1 MQFSPGTLQ
10 QEKGA
15 GWGLYSE
22 NICFDATFLQL
33 FSLIVCKGIVELHG
47 GTIRATSNG
56 VGEGS
61 CFSVELPVATGPIIT
76 NIEQAHPNAAAT
88 NPSTS
93 QSRIAMS
100 LLTRSF
106 MSFSTCMGS
115 IICNGN
121 AWNFRPDFSYVAGKV
136 ERASTQQYTSEL
148 ILTPN
153 LSLNGRTC
161 ESNSGTSHEENDMHI
176 DALNSINFCNIR
188 SGCNDK
194 DDATPL
200 DSNKP
205 LNSMKQGRVLIVDDV
220 AMNRKMLRRLL
231 IARFD
236 ECDEA
241 ENGQQAVDM
250 AKRAMA
256 LGLCYD
262 IITMDY
268 QMPIMDGVTATRCIR
283 KLGYKGQIIGVTG
296 NALQEDVAT
305 FVENG
310 ANIVLTKPLSISKF
324 DEYLCNVS

>member
-56 VGEGS
+56 VGGGS

-88 NPSTS
+88 NPL
-93 QSRIAMS
+93 MP
-100 LLTRSF
+100 LLMRSF
-106 MSFSTCMGS
+106 LNVANSIKSTFCSFWSCIYISSRVDSCPDVFEHDVEPLKNEGS
-115 IICNGN
+115 IL
-121 AWNFRPDFSYVAGKV
+121 D
-136 ERASTQQYTSEL
+136 
-148 ILTPN
+148 
-153 LSLNGRTC
+153 GR
-161 ESNSGTSHEENDMHI
+161 EEINIRRNHSI
-176 DALNSINFCNIR
+176 NSII
-188 SGCNDK
+188 GNDSTEK
-194 DDATPL
+194 DDTKTV
-200 DSNKP
+200 SSRKRT
-205 LNSMKQGRVLIVDDV
+205 RVLIVDDV
-220 AMNRKMLRRLL
+220 AMNRKMLKRLL

-250 AKRAMA
+250 AKSAMA

>member
-76 NIEQAHPNAAAT
+76 NIEQAHPNVAAT
-88 NPSTS
+88 NPL
-93 QSRIAMS
+93 MP

-106 MSFSTCMGS
+106 LSVANSLKSTFCSFWRCIFISIRVESCPDVFEHDVEPLKNEGS
-115 IICNGN
+115 IL
-121 AWNFRPDFSYVAGKV
+121 D
-136 ERASTQQYTSEL
+136 
-148 ILTPN
+148 
-153 LSLNGRTC
+153 GR
-161 ESNSGTSHEENDMHI
+161 EEINMRRNHSI
-176 DALNSINFCNIR
+176 NSIIGN
-188 SGCNDK
+188 GCTEK
-194 DDATPL
+194 DDTKTV
-200 DSNKP
+200 SSK
-205 LNSMKQGRVLIVDDV
+205 KRTRVLIVDDV
-220 AMNRKMLRRLL
+220 AMNRKMLKRLL

-250 AKRAMA
+250 AKSAMA